1 MLGLSSGVI
10 LVGNYTLKKCRGG
23 RQLIFF
29 VCVHMLITE
38 ALFLQAIKS
47 TNLMQALDI
56 SKKLISDN

>member
-23 RQLIFF
+23 RQLIFL
-29 VCVHMLITE
+29 CVHMLITE

>member
-47 TNLMQALDI
+47 TN
-56 SKKLISDN
+56 